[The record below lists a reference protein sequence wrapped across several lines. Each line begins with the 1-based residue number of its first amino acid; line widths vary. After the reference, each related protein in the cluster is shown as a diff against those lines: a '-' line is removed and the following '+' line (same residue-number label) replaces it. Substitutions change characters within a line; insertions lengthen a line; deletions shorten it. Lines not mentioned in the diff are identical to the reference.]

1 MKNACDELI
10 SRWVTAEKRKLKDMT
25 IETSKTETHTQKKK
39 KKKEKEQNIQEL
51 LGTTTAVQYMCK
63 WEYQKKS

>member
-39 KKKEKEQNIQEL
+39 EKRKRTEYP
-51 LGTTTAVQYMCK
+51 GTAGDNYSSAIYV
-63 WEYQKKS
+63 